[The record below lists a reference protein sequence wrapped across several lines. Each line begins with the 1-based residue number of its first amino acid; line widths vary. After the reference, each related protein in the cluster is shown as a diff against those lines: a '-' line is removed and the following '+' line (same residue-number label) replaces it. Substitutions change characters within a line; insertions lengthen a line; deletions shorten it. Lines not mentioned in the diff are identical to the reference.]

1 MSKIVVPESVL
12 KVSGLGKIYGP
23 ITDGAIERTGS
34 HVGTARDYQ
43 TGSIVAAWDVN
54 FEVAAGEALGIV
66 GESGCGKSTTGRA
79 ILRLFEKT
87 GGNVYFEGKDIFKLN
102 KKDLIISIVT
112 EHDMRLTAIIDAIH
126 SRMIKQGLDPRCLDE
141 SKDHYPSGMI
151 IKKEIKVRQ
160 GIEKEASKKI
170 LKDIKDSK
178 IKVTAQMMDDIIRVS
193 AKSINDLQAV
203 IALCRKGDY
212 EIPLQ
217 FINMK

>member
-1 MSKIVVPESVL
+1 
-12 KVSGLGKIYGP
+12 
-23 ITDGAIERTGS
+23 
-34 HVGTARDYQ
+34 
-43 TGSIVAAWDVN
+43 
-54 FEVAAGEALGIV
+54 
-66 GESGCGKSTTGRA
+66 
-79 ILRLFEKT
+79 
-87 GGNVYFEGKDIFKLN
+87 
-102 KKDLIISIVT
+102 
-112 EHDMRLTAIIDAIH
+112 MRLTAIIDSIH

-141 SKDHYPSGMI
+141 SKLHYPSGMI

-160 GIEKEASKKI
+160 GVEKEASKKI

-178 IKVTAQMMDDIIRVS
+178 LKVTAQMMDDIIRVS